1 MNMKTYSLIWH
12 THTHT
17 HTASGSRYSVYNSDI
32 FSWVMEGCGGRRRG
46 GNNRGAPYS
55 SSVCLPMEE
64 MLVITAIYRERKG
77 LCEYAQ
83 SAFINIYSVLFNLRR
98 ITERS
103 LRVCTVQAA
112 RVSRWTK
119 KQLIDTTLVCTVCES
134 CRRREQKPSVT
145 SGRDLNPRSNCDSLL
160 WGPYRNSPGSVS
172 NNCNVVWHQQSTTS
186 SHQWFKSQFSSC

>member
-12 THTHT
+12 THTH
-17 HTASGSRYSVYNSDI
+17 SVRQQIYSVYNSDI

-83 SAFINIYSVLFNLRR
+83 SAFINIYSVLFNLRW
-98 ITERS
+98 ITEWS
-103 LRVCTVQAA
+103 LRVCTVQAVQ
-112 RVSRWTK
+112 VSPDGR
-119 KQLIDTTLVCTVCES
+119 KQLTDTTLVCTVCES
-134 CRRREQKPSVT
+134 CWRLEQKLSVT

-160 WGPYRNSPGSVS
+160 WGLYCNFPGRVS
-172 NNCNVVWHQQSTTS
+172 NSCNFVWYWRSTAS
-186 SHQWFKSQFSSC
+186 WHQWFKS